1 MTYIVT
7 DACIKCKYTDCVDV
21 CPVDCFYEGENML
34 VIPPDELIYC
44 GVGEPECPPEAI
56 RPDTVAMPH
65 HYGEYVRH
73 PWVEGDGPSP
83 NTPFFTGE
91 GYVSNTADQ
100 TFLVKVRVEKA

>member
-1 MTYIVT
+1 MEINPKT
-7 DACIKCKYTDCVDV
+7 ASAKGIKDGDEVNIESHNAIT
-21 CPVDCFYEGENML
+21 GETRQAT
-34 VIPPDELIYC
+34 VVARYR
-44 GVGEPECPPEAI
+44 EAI

-83 NTPFFTGE
+83 NALFFTGE

-100 TFLVKVRVEKA
+100 TYLVKVRVDKA